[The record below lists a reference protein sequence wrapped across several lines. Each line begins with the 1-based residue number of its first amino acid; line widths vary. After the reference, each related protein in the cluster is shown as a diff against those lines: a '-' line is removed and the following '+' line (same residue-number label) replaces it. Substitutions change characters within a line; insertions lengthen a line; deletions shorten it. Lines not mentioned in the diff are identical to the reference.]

1 MPVSVSLKTLINWI
15 YGAPAAYCIISV
27 CVDSFPLLKPRND
40 DTTILETIEVNC
52 LKCYELYS
60 LIVLLICTVKP
71 ISVIFF

>member
-40 DTTILETIEVNC
+40 MILETIEVNC

>member
-40 DTTILETIEVNC
+40 MILETIEVNC

-60 LIVLLICTVKP
+60 LIVLLIYTVKP